1 MSGVRRAIL
10 AELASKGITGEAAQA
25 ALSPANQLKEKGISI
40 HNGSAAKGEDPGEYL
55 GKKANDATPGR

>member
-25 ALSPANQLKEKGISI
+25 ALSPAKQLEEKGIST
-40 HNGSAAKGEDPGEYL
+40 HNGSTATGEDPGEYT
-55 GKKANDATPGR
+55 GKNAKQA